1 MKKGSMMVLAGL
13 CGLLSHAAGT
23 PLTPFGRYV
32 VAVESDTA
40 KDAGW
45 EKVVTALRVKYRAKV
60 LNYTA
65 GELDALLPEL
75 RKAAPR
81 YVCFVTK
88 PEHAGRDLIVGA
100 AQTLRKIDDDP
111 YGDALWGV
119 VTGYDAEDALRM
131 VSNPKPMEIERI
143 ATSMGNPNCLN
154 EWKGGFA
161 SNEANQH
168 EFWFKKP
175 GAAETTAERVEPDP
189 AEALAKAFNEIPVDY
204 WMTSGHASERD
215 WQIIY
220 NKNAG
225 SLKHKDG
232 ELFFTSPSG
241 KRYPMASKSPKV
253 YIAAGNCLIGNI
265 DKRDCMA
272 TAWMHTG
279 GVSQMLGYTVPTF
292 YGFMGWGT
300 KSLFEAGRHSV
311 AESYFLNNQILLW
324 ILGRSNSDLRDS
336 AIDPKGSF
344 DTRAFFQPLASKLR
358 SQDDAGLIWDR
369 DTVAFYGDPAW
380 RVTYPEKR
388 RDIDIQLEKNTI
400 TLRFLRDV
408 TFPDHI
414 DIKGTRPVGVLLN
427 TPPPKDAR
435 LVDAATGEPV
445 PDAVVTELFALIP
458 LTGRQE
464 QGKVLRFALK
474 AR

>member
-1 MKKGSMMVLAGL
+1 MKKCVVAALVGVCGWMVLA
-13 CGLLSHAAGT
+13 AGE

-32 VAVESDTA
+32 VAVEAETA

-45 EKVVTALRVKYRAKV
+45 QKVVAALRMKYRATV
-60 LNYTA
+60 LTYVP
-65 GELDALLPEL
+65 GELDALLPAL

-119 VTGYDAEDALRM
+119 VTGYEAADALRI
-131 VSNPKPMEIERI
+131 VSNPKPMAIKQI
-143 ATSMGNPNCLN
+143 ATSMGNPDCLN
-154 EWKGGFA
+154 DWEGGFA
-161 SNEANQH
+161 SNEANRN
-168 EFWFKKP
+168 EFWTKKP
-175 GAAETTAERVEPDP
+175 GGTTVAERVEPDP
-189 AEALAKAFNEIPVDY
+189 AEALAKAFNQIPIDY

-220 NKNAG
+220 NQNAG

-232 ELFFTSPSG
+232 ELFFVSPSG
-241 KRYPMASKSPKV
+241 GRYPMASKNPKV

-265 DKRDCMA
+265 DKPDCMA

-300 KSLFEAGRHSV
+300 KSLFECGRHSV
-311 AESYFLNNQILLW
+311 AEAYFLNNQILLW
-324 ILGRSNSDLRDS
+324 TLGQVNGGLRDEPL
-336 AIDPKGSF
+336 DPKGPF
-344 DTRAFFQPLASKLR
+344 DVRDILRKLAGKVH
-358 SQDDAGLIWDR
+358 SQDELGLIWDR

-388 RDIDIQLEKNTI
+388 RDIAIDVVKNEI
-400 TLRFLRDV
+400 SLRFLRDV
-408 TFPDHI
+408 TFPDKI

-427 TPPPKDAR
+427 TPPPKNAK

-445 PDAVVTELFALIP
+445 PNAVVTELFALIP
-458 LTGRQE
+458 LTGKQE
-464 QGKVLRFALK
+464 QGKRLRYVVK
-474 AR
+474 